1 MTCSQKTKTRATT
14 ARCTLMVTLPLFIYT
29 IFTLIFFGKAGSWTR
44 WYLGEGGDPLSLIWF
59 LHWWPF
65 AISHG
70 LNPFISNYVWFP
82 HGDNMTWHTSV
93 PSAAL
98 LSFPITVLGGAVL
111 SYNLLTLMAP
121 VLSAWTAFLLVR
133 YLTGDWAAALVGG
146 YLFGFSS
153 YENGQLLGH
162 LNLDLTFLIPIAI
175 LLCIRRVQG
184 QLGRAG
190 FVTALAVTLLVQL
203 GLSSEI
209 LATLCFLG
217 AITWAIFLACA
228 PKTDRP
234 GLWRLAIDIVF
245 AGGVMTI
252 LAAPFLFY
260 LVKGLS
266 DVPPVINSATI
277 FSADPLNYL
286 IPTGVT
292 RLGRT
297 VFAALAGQFTGNAS
311 EQGAYLGLPLIFLMA
326 LYFRAQIT
334 LPYVK
339 ALLITVIVLVVL
351 SLGPRLHVAGVQT
364 QLPLPWQ
371 LGENLPM
378 IRSALPTRFTMYVS
392 LISAIVAA
400 LYLATPGV
408 GRRRSWRFALAGLAC
423 LFIVPNSHLHT
434 WARWPAQPFFTPQ
447 NANQALGTKPNVII
461 LPFGAKGS
469 GMAWQMD
476 AGMEFTQSGGYTGFA
491 PYPEQSFPILNE
503 LFTEVPGPNFG
514 DDLAAF
520 CGTHRVDDIL
530 IGLGTQPQL
539 VAAITAQGWP
549 QHMDHGIDVVKVPL
563 SSALD
568 YYYTE
573 GDYWPSAAPQNWMG
587 RQVHIVTHGTPIT
600 LTIAG
605 KWRPLSVPV
614 QITVTTPSGLAVYL
628 IGQATVQV
636 IHITADSI
644 VTLTANKTFVPNEII
659 HNGDTRELSV
669 LLSLEKG

>member
-1 MTCSQKTKTRATT
+1 MICSQKTKTHTTT
-14 ARCTLMVTLPLFIYT
+14 ANCMLVVALPLFIYA
-29 IFTLIFFGKAGSWTR
+29 IFSLIFLGKTGSWTR
-44 WYLGEGGDPLSLIWF
+44 WDLGDGGDAPSFIWF
-59 LHWWPF
+59 LQWWPF

-111 SYNLLTLMAP
+111 AYNSLSLMAP

-175 LLCIRRVQG
+175 LLCVRRFYG

-203 GLSSEI
+203 GLSTEI
-209 LATLCFLG
+209 LATLCSLG

-234 GLWRLAIDIVF
+234 GLWHLAIDIVF
-245 AGGVMTI
+245 AGVVMTI
-252 LAAPFLFY
+252 LATPFMFY

-266 DVPPVINSATI
+266 DVPPVINSAATY
-277 FSADPLNYL
+277 SADPLNYL

-297 VFAALAGQFTGNAS
+297 VFAAVAGQFTGNAS

-326 LYFRAQIT
+326 LYFRAQTT

-339 ALLITVIVLVVL
+339 ALLTTVTVLAVL
-351 SLGPRLHVAGVQT
+351 SLGPWLHVAGVQT

-371 LGENLPM
+371 LGEKLPL

-392 LISAIVAA
+392 LISAIVAG
-400 LYLATPGV
+400 LYLATPRV
-408 GRRRSWRFALAGLAC
+408 GRRRLWRFALAGLAC
-423 LFIVPNSHLHT
+423 LFIAPNSRLHT
-434 WARWPAQPFFTPQ
+434 WARWPAQPFFAPP
-447 NANQALGTKPNVII
+447 NAKQVLGTKPNVII
-461 LPFGAKGS
+461 LPFGANGN
-469 GMAWQMD
+469 GMAWQVD
-476 AGMEFTQSGGYTGFA
+476 AGMQFTQSGGYTGFV
-491 PYPEQSFPILNE
+491 PYSEQSFPVLNE
-503 LFTEVPGPNFG
+503 LLAGVPGPDFSN
-514 DDLAAF
+514 DLAAF
-520 CGTHRVDDIL
+520 CDMHRVDDIL
-530 IGLGTQPQL
+530 IGPGTPPL
-539 VAAITAQGWP
+539 LAAAINVQGWP

-563 SSALD
+563 SSALH

-587 RQVHIVTHGTPIT
+587 RQVRIVTHGTPIT
-600 LTIAG
+600 LTLTGIG
-605 KWRPLSVPV
+605 RPLSAPV
-614 QITVTTPSGLAVYL
+614 QIAVTTPSGQAIYP
-628 IGQATVQV
+628 IGQAIVRV
-636 IHITADSI
+636 IRIPADTI
-644 VTLTANKTFVPNEII
+644 VTLTANQTFVPNMII
-659 HNGDTRELSV
+659 HNGDKRELSA
-669 LLSLEKG
+669 LLSLKKG

>member
-1 MTCSQKTKTRATT
+1 MACPQKTKTRTT
-14 ARCTLMVTLPLFIYT
+14 TTHFMLIVALPLFIYV
-29 IFTLIFFGKAGSWTR
+29 IFSLIYFGKTGSWTR
-44 WYLGEGGDPLSLIWF
+44 WYLGDGGDAASFIWF

-82 HGDNMTWHTSV
+82 HGDNMTWRTSV

-111 SYNLLTLMAP
+111 SYNLLSLMAP

-162 LNLDLTFLIPIAI
+162 LNLDLTFLMPIAV
-175 LLCIRRVQG
+175 LLCVRRAQG
-184 QLGRAG
+184 HLGRTG

-217 AITWAIFLACA
+217 AITWAIFIAFA

-245 AGGVMTI
+245 AGVVMTI
-252 LAAPFLFY
+252 LATPFLFY

-266 DVPPVINSATI
+266 DVPPAINSATF

-297 VFAALAGQFTGNAS
+297 VFAAVADQFTGFAS

-326 LYFRAQIT
+326 LYFHAKIT

-339 ALLITVIVLVVL
+339 ALLITVIVLAVL
-351 SLGPRLHVAGVQT
+351 SLGPWLHVAGVQT
-364 QLPLPWQ
+364 QMPLPWW
-371 LGENLPM
+371 LGEKIPLM
-378 IRSALPTRFTMYVS
+378 RSALPTRFTMYVS

-400 LYLATPGV
+400 LYLATPGT
-408 GRRRSWRFALAGLAC
+408 GRERSWRFALAGLAC
-423 LFIVPNSHLHT
+423 LFILPNSTLHAWT
-434 WARWPAQPFFTPQ
+434 RWPAQPFFTPQ
-447 NANQALGTKPNVII
+447 NEKQVLGTKPNVII
-461 LPFGAKGS
+461 LPFGAGGS

-476 AGMEFTQSGGYTGFA
+476 AGMQFTQSGGYTGFT
-491 PYPEQSFPILNE
+491 PSSEQSFPILNE
-503 LFTEVPGPNFG
+503 LFTGVPGPDFG
-514 DDLAAF
+514 NDLAAF
-520 CGTHRVDDIL
+520 CGMHRVDDIL
-530 IGLGTQPQL
+530 IGPGTKPAL

-587 RQVHIVTHGTPIT
+587 RQVRIVTHGTQIT
-600 LTIAG
+600 LTLAR
-605 KWRPLSVPV
+605 KWPPPSAPV
-614 QITVTTPSGLAVYL
+614 QITVTTPSGQAIYL

-636 IHITADSI
+636 IHIPADSI
-644 VTLTANKTFVPNEII
+644 VTLTANQTFVPDGII
-659 HNGDTRELSV
+659 HNGDKRELSV
-669 LLSLEKG
+669 MLSLEKG